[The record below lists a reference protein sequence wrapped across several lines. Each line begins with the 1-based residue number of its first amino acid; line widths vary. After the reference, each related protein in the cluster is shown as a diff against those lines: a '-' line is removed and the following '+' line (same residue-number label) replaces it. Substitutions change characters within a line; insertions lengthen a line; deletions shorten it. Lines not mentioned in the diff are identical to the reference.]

1 MDGYITKWQ
10 ALYLVSY
17 AANTGNLEQAR
28 KMLDAY
34 CAWNKSDRRDDC
46 GVDDG
51 APKEIGVKYCPN
63 GEAKMERRVEIIE
76 NLLEVIAISSNTC
89 SYILELR
96 TGSTECGFNGCKNC
110 EKENLA
116 WLKSWGC

>member
-1 MDGYITKWQ
+1 MDG
-10 ALYLVSY
+10 
-17 AANTGNLEQAR
+17 
-28 KMLDAY
+28 
-34 CAWNKSDRRDDC
+34 RDDY

-51 APKEIGVKYCPN
+51 APKENGVKYCPN
-63 GEAKMERRVEIIE
+63 SGAIMERRVEIIE

-96 TGSTECGFNGCKNC
+96 TGSTKCGLNGCNNC

-116 WLKSWGC
+116 WLKMEWLKSGGFEQ